1 MLQIT
6 DGPARLRAAVAG
18 VQALP
23 KDLRIELR
31 ERTRDVAVPAMRR
44 AATAHAARTGDPR
57 ATLLAQRA
65 TYSPYRDVPGIRF
78 GGARAVTRDGI
89 PGRVLARAI
98 EYGSPGTRR
107 VRLLVHSP
115 KGTPYDVTKR
125 TTVQWMPDRGAVGS
139 FVGPAAL
146 DTGPEVL
153 DAWIDT
159 VEELTV
165 RAFGGSGG

>member
-1 MLQIT
+1 MLKISE
-6 DGPARLRAAVAG
+6 GPTRLRAAVAG

-23 KDLRIELR
+23 KDMRRELR

-44 AATAHAARTGDPR
+44 AAGDYAARMGDPR
-57 ATLLAQRA
+57 AVLLAQRA

-78 GGARAVTRDGI
+78 GGAKAVTADGI

-107 VRLLVHSP
+107 VRLLVH
-115 KGTPYDVTKR
+115 TPDGKPYEVVKR
-125 TTVQWMPDRGAVGS
+125 TTVQWRPDRGAVGA

-146 DTGPEVL
+146 ETAPDVMEAWL
-153 DAWIDT
+153 DA
-159 VEELTV
+159 VEDLTM
-165 RAFGGSGG
+165 RAFGGGNG